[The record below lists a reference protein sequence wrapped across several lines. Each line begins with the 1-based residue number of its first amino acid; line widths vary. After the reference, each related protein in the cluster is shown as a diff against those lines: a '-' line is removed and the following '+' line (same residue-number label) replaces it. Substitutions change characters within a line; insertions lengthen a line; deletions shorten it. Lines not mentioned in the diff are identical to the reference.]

1 MQVSPATQSSTAK
14 AKRSKATAVSADATG
29 ATKPARTRKK
39 AASAEPASPPV
50 EVVALHPSPEDMT
63 GMIATAAY
71 FIAAERHFA
80 GGHELDDWLEAE
92 RRVRAQFPS
101 S

>member
-1 MQVSPATQSSTAK
+1 MQVFPATQSTAK
-14 AKRSKATAVSADATG
+14 ATRSKAKEVSADAT
-29 ATKPARTRKK
+29 AAKKPARTRKK
-39 AASAEPASPPV
+39 TSAPAESEPQV
-50 EVVALHPSPEDMT
+50 EVVALHPAPEEMT
-63 GMIATAAY
+63 DMIATAAY

-80 GGHELDDWLEAE
+80 AGHELDDWLEAE